1 MGNLSGRRIL
11 FIGDSLSVSN
21 FGPRLEGNL
30 AAQGAEVLRDAK
42 GGRSVR
48 WFYANGGK
56 LDAGRLPG
64 LVKQIDPTDVV
75 MALGTNDAGFG
86 PADGVKWWTRFQD
99 DIRKDASGPVRFYW
113 VTPPEFDERAGKVK
127 TNVDAIREAFVP
139 LFDGVV
145 DSRPL
150 TLDLLTPAQ
159 GRMKD
164 YIHFAKKAAG
174 ELWAD
179 RVTEKLL
186 GVMSGTTQPP
196 VRVETGDTPPP
207 AASSGMGSKV
217 ALVGGAIFVAILL
230 ARLTRRD

>member
-1 MGNLSGRRIL
+1 MGNLDGRRIL

-21 FGPRLEGNL
+21 FGPRLENNL

-56 LDAGRLPG
+56 LDAGRLPS
-64 LVKQIDPTDVV
+64 LVRDIDPTDVV
-75 MALGTNDAGFG
+75 LALGTNDAGFG
-86 PADGVKWWTRFQD
+86 ARDGVKWWTRFMG

-113 VTPPEFDERAGKVK
+113 VMPPAFDDRAGKVK
-127 TNVDAIREAFVP
+127 TNVEAIREPLKP
-139 LFDGVV
+139 LFDGFV
-145 DSRPL
+145 DSQPL
-150 TLDLLTPAQ
+150 TLDLTLPSQ

-164 YIHFAKKAAG
+164 YIHFAKQSAG

-186 GVMSGTTQPP
+186 GVMREAAPP
-196 VRVETGDTPPP
+196 VRTGTVNDEPPV
-207 AASSGMGSKV
+207 ASSGPSASSV
-217 ALVGGAIFVAILL
+217 ALVGGAIALAILL
-230 ARLTRRD
+230 ARLTRR